1 LTLGHAAPNS
11 AQPALVVQNL
21 AQREV
26 IMQDREPTVR
36 SRELGEGLR
45 RAMENA
51 GLSGKDV
58 AKLLDLSPS
67 WVSRLISG
75 KRNVTAV
82 QASAF
87 LAVCRAPNAERERLL
102 ELCEDQ
108 HTPGW
113 FQQHGSRLPLQL
125 VTLID
130 HENIAV
136 VISGFDSML
145 VPGLLQTGDYTRALL
160 KEAGRVP
167 ANEIDDRVAARL
179 ARQSLF
185 SRSNPAR
192 FTFYLHEFVL
202 RLPVGGPAVMADQ
215 LQHLERMSL
224 RPYLTLRVVPASLGP
239 HAATAGSFRLM
250 EFAEFKP
257 VVYLESEASSLF
269 LEKPVEIEAYQDIL
283 TALAQTALSE
293 EASRK
298 LIASLA
304 TELCADWENCYDHT

>member
-1 LTLGHAAPNS
+1 
-11 AQPALVVQNL
+11 
-21 AQREV
+21 
-26 IMQDREPTVR
+26 MQDREPTIR

-45 RAMENA
+45 RAMQHA
-51 GLSGKDV
+51 GLTGKDV
-58 AKLLDLSPS
+58 ARLLDLSPS

-87 LAVCRAPNAERERLL
+87 LAVCRAPSAERERLL
-102 ELCEDQ
+102 ELCDDQ

-130 HENIAV
+130 HENKAV
-136 VISGFDSML
+136 EISCFVSTL
-145 VPGLLQTGDYTRALL
+145 VPGLLQTGDYARALF

-167 ANEIDDRVAARL
+167 IDEIDARVAARL

-185 SRSNPAR
+185 SRDRPAR

-202 RLPVGGPAVMADQ
+202 QLPIGGTAVMIDQ
-215 LQHLERMSL
+215 LQQLERMSL
-224 RPYLTLRVVPASLGP
+224 RPYLTLRVVPASLGA
-239 HAATAGSFRLM
+239 HAATAGEFILM

-257 VVYLESEASSLF
+257 VVYLESETSSLF
-269 LEKPVEIEAYQDIL
+269 LEKPVEIAAYQDIL
-283 TALAQTALSE
+283 ESLAQTALGE
-293 EASRK
+293 RESRE
-298 LIASLA
+298 LIATRA
-304 TELCADWENCYDHT
+304 TELSADREDYDARA